1 MPTKKEIENLI
12 DLAKEKFTSGSFE
25 ASIKI
30 LDEIIELNPDKESI
44 LLAYFYRATVNSE
57 LGENDNAIIDFS
69 KMIEINPEAQNYRN
83 RAQGYTKIK
92 DYKLAIH
99 DYDKAIKNDPDQS
112 EYYYF
117 RGLCKSVL
125 KDHKSARQDYVM
137 AEELGYEYKDKE
149 GFPLSKL
156 ISKSLNDEI
165 KQKNKS
171 QEEGK
176 LKDFTDS
183 LVNKEGKGKVLRFSH
198 QLRKTKK

>member
-30 LDEIIELNPDKESI
+30 LDEIIELNPDKGSI

-57 LGENDNAIIDFS
+57 IGEDDSAIIDFS
-69 KMIEINPEAQNYRN
+69 KMIEIDPEAQNYRN

-92 DYKLAIH
+92 NYKLAIK
-99 DYDKAIKNDPDQS
+99 DIDKAIEIDPQQS

-125 KDHKSARQDYVM
+125 KDRKSAIQDYVK
-137 AEELGYEYKDKE
+137 AEKLGYKDEQGFPPSKLIDKSLYDEFKQQMISKDKE
-149 GFPLSKL
+149 G
-156 ISKSLNDEI
+156 
-165 KQKNKS
+165 
-171 QEEGK
+171 
-176 LKDFTDS
+176 LKDFMDS
-183 LVNKEGKGKVLRFSH
+183 LVKLSRP
-198 QLRKTKK
+198 LDD

>member
-1 MPTKKEIENLI
+1 MPTKKEIENLF
-12 DLAKEKFTSGSFE
+12 DVAKEKFTSGSFE

-30 LDEIIELNPDKESI
+30 LDEIIELNPDKGSI
-44 LLAYFYRATVNSE
+44 LLAYFYRANVNSE
-57 LGENDNAIIDFS
+57 IGEDDNAIIDFS
-69 KMIEINPEAQNYRN
+69 KMIEIDPEAQNYRN

-92 DYKLAIH
+92 NYELAIK
-99 DYDKAIKNDPDQS
+99 DIDKAIEIDPQQS

-125 KDHKSARQDYVM
+125 KDRNSAIQDYVT
-137 AEELGYEYKDKE
+137 AEKLGYKDE
-149 GFPLSKL
+149 QGFPPSELIAKSWYDEFIERMNSK
-156 ISKSLNDEI
+156 
-165 KQKNKS
+165 
-171 QEEGK
+171 EEGK